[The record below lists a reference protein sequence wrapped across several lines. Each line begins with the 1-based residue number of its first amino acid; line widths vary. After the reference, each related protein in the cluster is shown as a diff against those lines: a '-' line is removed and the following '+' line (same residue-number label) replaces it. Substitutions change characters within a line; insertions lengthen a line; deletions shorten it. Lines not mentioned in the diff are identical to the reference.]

1 MNLKYELIKSII
13 LFLSY
18 NDYWIDENKFILQ
31 LHVSIITSETC
42 KECAAKTLH
51 AIQTQSMPFNI
62 PQQDDSSIIVSI
74 ENPFVNIIDD
84 SERKTTNK
92 GD

>member
-1 MNLKYELIKSII
+1 MNLKHELIKS
-13 LFLSY
+13 
-18 NDYWIDENKFILQ
+18 FILVLSQ
-31 LHVSIITSETC
+31 NDHWITGNKYILQFHVSIITSETC

-51 AIQTQSMPFNI
+51 SIQTQSMPFNI

-74 ENPFVNIIDD
+74 ENPFVNIIND